1 MRLNLIVKNHLQ
13 FRYLAIIVFAMIV
26 PALVVGSFLYYF
38 IFTFAAE
45 EIGIPEAIAANL
57 IPVVEKINFMLVVGL
72 IPLFI
77 LLIFWGLILS
87 HRFCGPLNRIEQ
99 DLDKILEGDYSI
111 RFKVRKRDGI
121 RNIIDKLNRVLDVLK
136 SKK

>member
-57 IPVVEKINFMLVVGL
+57 MPVLEKINFMLVVGL

-87 HRFCGPLNRIEQ
+87 HRFCGPLDRIEK
-99 DLDKILEGDYSI
+99 DLDRILEGDYSI
-111 RFKVRKRDGI
+111 RFKIRKRDGI
-121 RNIIDKLNRVLDVLK
+121 KSIIDKLNSVLDVLQ